1 MTAHHKA
8 TNKEKSDKNMSSYL
22 CESHQSDRIMWN
34 LKSHLRL
41 YPFRGRFEDW
51 DLVLGLNLERG
62 LG

>member
-1 MTAHHKA
+1 
-8 TNKEKSDKNMSSYL
+8 MSSYL

-62 LG
+62 LGWGVLALSCDGYM